1 MSDADADPQRPT
13 GTAWPP
19 SLRQA
24 LSLPE
29 SAVCARKDED
39 DSATIT
45 TMSNTSSQS
54 DTTFTTSQ
62 LRQYIHRCYAAIS
75 SLQRQLHR
83 GEESYFE
90 ESYAHGN
97 LFSGWDNIWIEAGVP
112 AASSGENNSGS
123 SAVADGHAVSV
134 GAQKSAPSRKM
145 PNDHRWFSSSCHIA
159 PRGDAKV
166 AAILA
171 RESLLE
177 PPLSSG
183 GGLNEMPPANVSQV
197 SVKLD
202 SSAVKRSVST
212 KSEPANKKVKLDGGV
227 MFEPTSVAAFERPSY
242 KQQNDQSKPS
252 TSPAPL
258 SSTNLELSGSIQSAE
273 SNSSINLTQEPTH
286 IPMQEVMPSFTVSS
300 SAFAADSQQTKV
312 ALSSSTEI
320 DAGAE
325 IKSTNQ
331 STATPTGEVIDS
343 TCDMEVDGIVDSS
356 VTVVPSAEVSS
367 TTKSAAPSLSPST
380 VIASSTS
387 VQANASSDTINTAK
401 REAPTHHLKSSD
413 LETSPEKNTS
423 STYALKSMEAVQGPS
438 AASSSEPSVKALHHE
453 TSIAATIPPTP
464 SSQIV
469 DEFKGGIFSPDNNS
483 SLSEQQKLECTV
495 SPAMGSKEEAR
506 LSDTAASV
514 DLEENANSNPQ
525 VDESHNALSV
535 EKSSQ
540 SCNLQQDPSQQSEAI
555 ESSALSDKPDVED
568 KNQSISSEQ
577 AEKSQSV
584 AESPTSSETGGN
596 EDNPCTN
603 KKRKR
608 PTSTSPF
615 TPETTTEPKARKSD
629 TKNAADSSA
638 DRDSDEDQT
647 LSEIV
652 QLKAKSPS
660 KEAVSPAKDSTSE
673 IKSHAGKR
681 TSSRRRRSYH

>member
-19 SLRQA
+19 PLRQA

-45 TMSNTSSQS
+45 TLSNTSSQS

-62 LRQYIHRCYAAIS
+62 LRQYIHRCYATIS

-97 LFSGWDNIWIEAGVP
+97 LFSGWDNIWIEAGIP

-123 SAVADGHAVSV
+123 SAAADGHAVSV
-134 GAQKSAPSRKM
+134 GVQKSAPSRKM

-171 RESLLE
+171 RESLSE

-183 GGLNEMPPANVSQV
+183 GGLNEIPPANVSHV
-197 SVKLD
+197 VVKLD

-227 MFEPTSVAAFERPSY
+227 MFEPTSVAAFEIPSY

-258 SSTNLELSGSIQSAE
+258 SSTNLELSGAIQSAE
-273 SNSSINLTQEPTH
+273 SNSSLNLTQEPMH

-300 SAFAADSQQTKV
+300 SAFAADSQQTKA

-320 DAGAE
+320 DSEAE

-331 STATPTGEVIDS
+331 SAATSTGEVINS
-343 TCDMEVDGIVDSS
+343 TCDMEVDGIVNSS
-356 VTVVPSAEVSS
+356 ANVTPSGEVSS
-367 TTKSAAPSLSPST
+367 TTKSAAPTLSPST
-380 VIASSTS
+380 VIASSTN

-401 REAPTHHLKSSD
+401 REAPTHNVKSSD

-423 STYALKSMEAVQGPS
+423 STYALKSLEAVQEPS

-453 TSIAATIPPTP
+453 TSIASAIPPTP
-464 SSQIV
+464 S
-469 DEFKGGIFSPDNNS
+469 S

-506 LSDTAASV
+506 LSDIAASV
-514 DLEENANSNPQ
+514 ELEENANSNSQ

-535 EKSSQ
+535 ENSSQ

-555 ESSALSDKPDVED
+555 ESSALSDKPEVED
-568 KNQSISSEQ
+568 KNQAISREQSEKTQ
-577 AEKSQSV
+577 CV

-608 PTSTSPF
+608 PTATSPF

-652 QLKAKSPS
+652 QLKAKSPL
-660 KEAVSPAKDSTSE
+660 KEAVLPAKDSTSE

-681 TSSRRRRSYH
+681 TSSRKRRSYH